1 LFKDHIHTLSLS
13 PAEGERIE
21 FNGNKPGEVVK
32 TSMFNQK
39 NAPLYIGATQ
49 YRPAG
54 FILLGVVALL
64 LIGGITAL
72 VL

>member
-1 LFKDHIHTLSLS
+1 
-13 PAEGERIE
+13 
-21 FNGNKPGEVVK
+21 
-32 TSMFNQK
+32 MFNQK

-64 LIGGITAL
+64 LIGGITAF